1 MGLSARNQFVGTVTA
16 VEPGEVDGLVTV
28 DVQGIPIKA
37 NITTE
42 AMCQLGLR
50 VGSDVAVLI
59 KASHVI
65 FSRDDV
71 RSRISAR
78 NHIFGTLRALKKG
91 ATCGRLYL
99 FVPNGLEIQG
109 YVSNEM
115 IDDAELVEG
124 ASAWALVKSTD
135 VMVMSL

>member
-50 VGSDVAVLI
+50 VGSDVAV
-59 KASHVI
+59 
-65 FSRDDV
+65 
-71 RSRISAR
+71 
-78 NHIFGTLRALKKG
+78 
-91 ATCGRLYL
+91 
-99 FVPNGLEIQG
+99 
-109 YVSNEM
+109 
-115 IDDAELVEG
+115 
-124 ASAWALVKSTD
+124 
-135 VMVMSL
+135 